1 MAMRLT
7 NTGAIGLDEVN
18 ETLLME
24 GTALLDHVTL
34 KLNQR
39 FQSFS
44 TSIVEFDKLRYQART
59 LSCVRNQSVQENFIY
74 PLKNT
79 PCEQIFREQVFS
91 EPILRGQVHW
101 KQSEYLFYTDNL
113 ITYYPLDGYIQEN
126 HLHAYIGIPL
136 KNHKGETLGV
146 LLSTF
151 DRPIDGPESVLAYHQ
166 LFANIIV
173 HSLREKWLAKRSK
186 SLVNQLNYEVSH
198 DNLTGLRNRCSLSD
212 QLEVLIQSSPY
223 SFTLA
228 YVDIDNFKSI
238 NDLYGNYIGD
248 QVLRFVASTI
258 SDNVPEQHL
267 AFRISADEFAFI
279 TYDRDPIQVCHEIIH
294 LLQQGYKDKAHYVS
308 IPVSIGITRTQDKMF
323 TADQLLHNASLA
335 LKDCKKTSGTQ
346 IRCYNSQLSGLYH
359 RKNMIIRALR
369 NELKKSKQ
377 QLSEIFVATQ
387 PIVHKHGDS
396 WRYFEV
402 LARWNS
408 KQLGVIS
415 PIEFIEA
422 AEQSGLIIELGE
434 RIIQLACEAKLELE
448 KGLGHKVKL
457 GINCSAHELSSSE
470 RYIQHL
476 TSTLSAHECDPHDF
490 VIELTETVLITHG
503 DKVKSVLDR
512 LRAFGFTIA
521 LDDFGTGYSS
531 LNYLHQYPI
540 DCIKIDASFVRNMLN
555 NQKSERVVK
564 LIIQLAE
571 QLNVSLVAEGVETK
585 EALDKLYL
593 MGCKQIQGYYFSRPK
608 TPIELIKDYFERAN
622 TIEKI
627 KSA

>member
-34 KLNQR
+34 KLHQR
-39 FQSFS
+39 FESFS
-44 TSIVEFDKLRYQART
+44 TCIVEIDKLRYKAQTTSIASKQALQENMNYSLKDT
-59 LSCVRNQSVQENFIY
+59 PCSQVGKDQSAYHIVTDNLYVEFPLDTYVQENQ
-74 PLKNT
+74 L
-79 PCEQIFREQVFS
+79 C
-91 EPILRGQVHW
+91 
-101 KQSEYLFYTDNL
+101 
-113 ITYYPLDGYIQEN
+113 
-126 HLHAYIGIPL
+126 AYIGIPL
-136 KNHKGETLGV
+136 RDHKGEVLGI

-151 DRPIDGPESVLAYHQ
+151 NRPIDDPSHLLYYHR

-173 HSLREKWLAKRSK
+173 HSLREKWLEQRSE
-186 SLVNQLNYEVSH
+186 SLMNQLSYGVSH
-198 DNLTGLRNRCSLSD
+198 DNLTGLHNRHSLAE
-212 QLEVLIQSSPY
+212 QLQKISQSSSHP
-223 SFTLA
+223 FTLA
-228 YVDIDNFKSI
+228 YLDIDNFKSI
-238 NDLYGNYIGD
+238 NDLYGNFIGD
-248 QVLRFVASTI
+248 QVLRFVASVISQHI
-258 SDNVPEQHL
+258 SDTNL
-267 AFRISADEFAFI
+267 AFRISGDEFAFI

-323 TADQLLHNASLA
+323 TADQLLLNASLA
-335 LKDCKKTSGTQ
+335 LKDCKKASGTQ

-540 DCIKIDASFVRNMLN
+540 DCIKIDASFVRNMLS

-593 MGCKQIQGYYFSRPK
+593 MGCTQIQGYYFSRPK